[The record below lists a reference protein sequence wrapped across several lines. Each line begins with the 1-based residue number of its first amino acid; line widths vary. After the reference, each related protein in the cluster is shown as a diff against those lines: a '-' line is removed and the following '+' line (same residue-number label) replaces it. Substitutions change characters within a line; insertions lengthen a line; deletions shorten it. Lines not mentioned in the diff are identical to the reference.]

1 MIYLLVVLMLVKVA
15 AVNWTNDNA
24 ISELT
29 FQRQL
34 EITGLLAVLL
44 FLISLG
50 TYLWDYPAPFESS
63 ALVVVGI
70 FALLDYALLR
80 GHTVM
85 SYVVFVHMYGKSKR
99 RKYKEKKVER
109 FLQMLILGLYCV
121 LGSISTLLVP

>member
-15 AVNWTNDNA
+15 AVNWSNDNA

-34 EITGLLAVLL
+34 EITGLLSVLL

-80 GHTVM
+80 GHAVM

-109 FLQMLILGLYCV
+109 FLHMLILGLYCV
-121 LGSISTLLVP
+121 LGSISTMLVA